1 MMARILVTG
10 GTTGIGQAVLRQ
22 LVNAGHEVISTSR
35 NPQSQEVSVDWF
47 TLDLRSPES
56 VQAFCNSS
64 CWDKPIDAVFNNA
77 GFGLIAP
84 IESASTEAI
93 RQQFE
98 ANYFGTIAI
107 TQKAMEHFRQQNRG
121 VLMVNTSIGGRMA
134 FPYFGYYNATKHA
147 LEASYESLW
156 HECRDSN
163 IQIKIIEPGF
173 TQTNFATH
181 GMQISGETSPYHSKG
196 LSWLAKSMQEGT
208 TATPPTD
215 VAKVIVC
222 ALFDEKSKLRY
233 HAGKH
238 SRSLLLMR
246 KLLPDSWFQALI
258 GKAILRGQEPN

>member
-1 MMARILVTG
+1 MARVLVTG
-10 GTTGIGQAVLRQ
+10 GRTGIGQAVLTQ
-22 LVNAGHEVISTSR
+22 LIDDGHVAISTSR
-35 NPQSQEVSVDWF
+35 HPQPDQASVEWS
-47 TLDLRSPES
+47 TLDLSKPDS

-64 CWDKPIDAVFNNA
+64 FWDKPIDAIFNNA
-77 GFGLIAP
+77 GYGLIAP
-84 IESASTEAI
+84 IESASIEAV
-93 RQQFE
+93 RKQFE
-98 ANYFGTIAI
+98 ANYFGTMAI
-107 TQKAMEHFRQQNRG
+107 TQKAMEHFRQNDRG
-121 VLMVNTSIGGRMA
+121 VLVVNTSIGGRMA

-147 LEASYESLW
+147 LEASYEALW
-156 HECRDSN
+156 YECRDSD

-181 GMQISGETSPYHSKG
+181 GMQMSGETSPYHARG

-208 TATPPTD
+208 KATPPTD

-258 GKAILRGQEPN
+258 GKAILRGQEPS

>member
-1 MMARILVTG
+1 MARVLVTG

-22 LVNAGHEVISTSR
+22 LVDAGHEVISTSR
-35 NPQSQEVSVDWF
+35 NPQPEDASVEWF
-47 TLDLRSPES
+47 TLDLSHPVS
-56 VQAFCNSS
+56 VEAFCKSS

-98 ANYFGTIAI
+98 ANYFGTMAI
-107 TQKAMEHFRQQNRG
+107 TQKAMEHFRQHKQG

-156 HECRDSN
+156 YECRESN
-163 IQIKIIEPGF
+163 IRIKIIEPGF

-181 GMQISGETSPYHSKG
+181 GMQMSG
-196 LSWLAKSMQEGT
+196 
-208 TATPPTD
+208 
-215 VAKVIVC
+215 
-222 ALFDEKSKLRY
+222 
-233 HAGKH
+233 
-238 SRSLLLMR
+238 
-246 KLLPDSWFQALI
+246 
-258 GKAILRGQEPN
+258 

>member
-1 MMARILVTG
+1 MARVLVTG

-22 LVNAGHEVISTSR
+22 LVDAGHEVISTSR
-35 NPQSQEVSVDWF
+35 NPQPEDASVEWF
-47 TLDLRSPES
+47 TLDLSHPVS
-56 VQAFCNSS
+56 VEAFCKSS

-84 IESASTEAI
+84 IEFASTEAI

-98 ANYFGTIAI
+98 ANYFGTMAI
-107 TQKAMEHFRQQNRG
+107 TQKAMEHFRQHNQG

-156 HECRDSN
+156 YECRESN
-163 IQIKIIEPGF
+163 IRIKIIEPGF

-181 GMQISGETSPYHSKG
+181 GMQMSGETSPYHSKG

-215 VAKVIVC
+215 VAKVIVR
-222 ALFDEKSKLRY
+222 ALFDQSSTLRY

-238 SRSLLLMR
+238 SGALLLMR
-246 KLLPDSWFQALI
+246 KLLPDNWFRALI
-258 GKAILRGQEPN
+258 SKAVLRGQKSN